1 MTAEMPTVQALI
13 NAMGETVRT
22 KGHWLLAAVL
32 AAILAA
38 ATWYCVAVWRA
49 IPMPL
54 YDNII
59 MGVAAIL
66 ALVAGCGLIALV
78 FYSHRKGYDAPA
90 RGSWTRRE

>member
-1 MTAEMPTVQALI
+1 
-13 NAMGETVRT
+13 
-22 KGHWLLAAVL
+22 
-32 AAILAA
+32 
-38 ATWYCVAVWRA
+38 
-49 IPMPL
+49 
-54 YDNII
+54 